1 MTAERLA
8 DNYAPILLSGVRIRR
23 LRISF
28 CPSSS
33 SATLNGRAK
42 CGTQFRQVA
51 VTSWMCQHAAKGWL
65 QRLVRLYRLLARES
79 HRAIWG
85 VIYFGSNCEA
95 TLMIGRIQREG
106 FDLAGIYFT
115 NAEGMRAGC
124 GRNDRG
130 SRYEFF
136 SSAGGC
142 SRTSVEIRWSRSCIR
157 RGLSSRR
164 SLNQW

>member
-8 DNYAPILLSGVRIRR
+8 DDYPPILLSGVRIRR
-23 LRISF
+23 IRISF

-33 SATLNGRAK
+33 SATPIGRAK
-42 CGTQFRQVA
+42 SGTQFRQVA
-51 VTSWMCQHAAKGWL
+51 ATSWMCQHAVRGWL
-65 QRLVRLYRLLARES
+65 QRLVRLYRMAVRK
-79 HRAIWG
+79 G
-85 VIYFGSNCEA
+85 VRA
-95 TLMIGRIQREG
+95 TLGIVFVLPNREDTFMFQRTLRKG
-106 FDLAGIYFT
+106 FDSEGIYLA

-130 SRYEFF
+130 SSYEFF

-142 SRTSVEIRWSRSCIR
+142 SRTSVEIRLSRSCLR
-157 RGLSSRR
+157 GGLSSRR